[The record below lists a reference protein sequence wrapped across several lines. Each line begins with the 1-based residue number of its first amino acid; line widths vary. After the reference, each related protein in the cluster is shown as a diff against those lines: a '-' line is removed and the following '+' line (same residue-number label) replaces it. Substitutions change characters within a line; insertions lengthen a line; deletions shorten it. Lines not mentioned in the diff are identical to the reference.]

1 MRELRNNM
9 LSKLLFDL
17 DNTLLDFDKAE
28 RIALTRALSALSLEP
43 TDHLLD
49 RYNKI
54 NLAQWKLLEKGELDR
69 DAVKLRRFL
78 LLFEEFGI
86 DREAKEAAHLYEG
99 FLGEGHYFMDYAE
112 ELLQKLSGEYQIYIV
127 TNGTAHVQKG
137 RIASAG
143 IRNYVEDVFISEE
156 IGANKPSK
164 EYFDRCFERIPG
176 FDRNEAVM
184 IGDSLTSDILGG
196 INAGIRTI
204 WFHPE
209 GEVNGT
215 EIIPDYEITDLRE
228 LPDLLK
234 TL

>member
-1 MRELRNNM
+1 MLR
-9 LSKLLFDL
+9 KLLFDL

-28 RIALTRALSALSLEP
+28 RLALTKALSALSLEP
-43 TDHLLD
+43 TDHMLD

-69 DAVKLRRFL
+69 EAVKKRRFL

-86 DREAKEAAHLYEG
+86 DREAEEAARLYEG

-112 ELLQKLSGEYQIYIV
+112 ELLQKLSGEYQIYIA

-143 IRNYVEDVFISEE
+143 IRDYVEDVFISEE
-156 IGANKPSK
+156 IGVNKPSK
-164 EYFDRCFERIPG
+164 EYFDRCFERIPD
-176 FDRNEAVM
+176 FDRNEAVV

-196 INAGIRTI
+196 INAGVRTI
-204 WFHPE
+204 WFHKE
-209 GEVNGT
+209 GEENGT
-215 EIIPDYEITDLRE
+215 GIIPDYEITDLRE

-234 TL
+234 KL

>member
-1 MRELRNNM
+1 M

-28 RIALTRALSALSLEP
+28 RIALTKALSALSLEP
-43 TDHLLD
+43 TDHMLD

-69 DAVKLRRFL
+69 DAVKKRRFL

-86 DREAKEAAHLYEG
+86 DREAKEAARLYEG
-99 FLGEGHYFMDYAE
+99 FLGQGHYFMDYAE
-112 ELLQKLSGEYQIYIV
+112 ELLQKLSGKYQIYIV
-127 TNGTAHVQKG
+127 TNGSAHVQKG

-164 EYFDRCFERIPG
+164 EYFDRCFAKIPD
-176 FDRNEAVM
+176 FSRDEAVV

-204 WFHPE
+204 WFHP
-209 GEVNGT
+209 GEDQNET
-215 EIIPDYEITDLRE
+215 EVIPDYEITDLRE

-234 TL
+234 KL

>member
-1 MRELRNNM
+1 MLR
-9 LSKLLFDL
+9 KLLFDL

-28 RIALTRALSALSLEP
+28 RLALTKALSALSLEP
-43 TDHLLD
+43 TDHMLD

-69 DAVKLRRFL
+69 EAVKKRRFL

-86 DREAKEAAHLYEG
+86 DREAEEAARLYEG

-143 IRNYVEDVFISEE
+143 IRDYVEDVFISEE

-164 EYFDRCFERIPG
+164 EYFDRCFERIPD
-176 FDRNEAVM
+176 FDRNEAVV

-196 INAGIRTI
+196 INAGVRTI
-204 WFHPE
+204 WFHKKE
-209 GEVNGT
+209 SQNEA

-234 TL
+234 KL

>member
-1 MRELRNNM
+1 MLR
-9 LSKLLFDL
+9 KLLFDL

-28 RIALTRALSALSLEP
+28 RLALTKALSALSLEP
-43 TDHLLD
+43 TDHMLD

-69 DAVKLRRFL
+69 EAVKKRRFL

-86 DREAKEAAHLYEG
+86 DREAEEAARLYEG

-143 IRNYVEDVFISEE
+143 IRDYVEDVFISEE
-156 IGANKPSK
+156 IGVNKPSK
-164 EYFDRCFERIPG
+164 EYFDRCFERIPD
-176 FDRNEAVM
+176 FDRNEAVV

-196 INAGIRTI
+196 INAGVRTI
-204 WFHPE
+204 WFHKE
-209 GEVNGT
+209 REENGT
-215 EIIPDYEITDLRE
+215 GIIPDYEISDLRE

-234 TL
+234 KL